1 LKDTLHLERLGEAF
15 LDVDTVSFSDLE
27 DLRMEL
33 AKILE
38 GYIKEGGYMVDSPRD
53 QEFYFM
59 GCKIFVMPTPYV
71 ARDLNEFIE
80 ILRKISIHSLYF
92 HMFEARM
99 RLKVPESDFS
109 AWFRGMGEEEL
120 AREVSRLDPYN
131 STLEALR
138 TRIIEMVKRYAKSR

>member
-59 GCKIFVMPTPYV
+59 SCKIFVMPTPYV
-71 ARDLNEFIE
+71 ARDLKEFIE

-99 RLKVPESDFS
+99 RLKVPESDLS
-109 AWFRGMGEEEL
+109 AWFRGMGEDEL
-120 AREVSRLDPYN
+120 AREVLQAGP
-131 STLEALR
+131 L
-138 TRIIEMVKRYAKSR
+138 